1 MSLFEKKNF
10 SHMVWLIIPCLLL
23 SGCSGSASKE
33 SAFTAETLGLTPDFS
48 YERKAEKPNIQVNCR
63 GYLPKSA
70 KIAIF
75 LEEELPESFQVVEK
89 DTGECVY
96 EGRVRSQER
105 MEDGTFVGYGNF
117 TDLEE
122 EGNYYIR
129 TDKIGCSYY
138 FMIGKDAY
146 LETALEYGTIIEE
159 NTSEETEEICETIS
173 YLLTA
178 YEMYPGLILEIW
190 EADPAEDGAEGVRSE
205 QFFQMLRRKTD
216 LLLSLQ
222 DERTGGIYA
231 EAGVPSEKDQAADR
245 EIDEEAT
252 AAFAGTMAKYSYLY
266 QEYDLDYANI
276 CLKAAAKA
284 WRYSDSLQ
292 TEAAGKFYAAAELYR
307 ASNEIIYH
315 NYILQNQEFLLEQE
329 EDFYLL
335 MAKVTY
341 LLTRRKVD
349 HDLCGRLIEDLMRG
363 AEDIA
368 KTSRDGIFLVQN
380 EKTDVILWNMTRIAL
395 ANYAIMNFEYVTV
408 IENSVHYLMGRN
420 EKAELLLRNPGD
432 REAAR
437 MLFLLSVMEEERRII
452 EDSNVDV
459 EEE

>member
-1 MSLFEKKNF
+1 MKLFDRKNF
-10 SHMVWLIIPCLLL
+10 SHIAWLIIPCLLL
-23 SGCSGSASKE
+23 SGCAGNAPGE
-33 SAFTAETLGLTPDFS
+33 PAFTAETLGLTPDFS
-48 YERKAEKPNIQVNCR
+48 YERKVEKPNIQVNCQ
-63 GYLPKSA
+63 GYLPRSA

-75 LEEELPESFQVVEK
+75 REEELPESFQVMEK

-96 EGRVRSQER
+96 EGKVRSRES
-105 MEDGTFVGYGNF
+105 MEDGTFIGYGNF

-146 LETALEYGTIIEE
+146 LETAREYGSIIEE
-159 NTSEETEEICETIS
+159 NTSEETVEICETIS

-178 YEMYPGLILEIW
+178 YEMYPELILQIW
-190 EADPAEDGAEGVRSE
+190 KPDTAGDEEEGAGSE
-205 QFFQMLRRKTD
+205 RFFQMLRRKTD

-222 DERTGGIYA
+222 DERTGGIY
-231 EAGVPSEKDQAADR
+231 EKAGVSSEKDPAADR
-245 EIDEEAT
+245 EINAEAT

-284 WRYSDSLQ
+284 WRYSDGLQ
-292 TEAAGKFYAAAELYR
+292 TEATGKFYAAAELYR

-315 NYILQNQEFLLEQE
+315 NYILQNQEFLLGQE

-349 HDLCGRLIEDLMRG
+349 HELCGVLIENLMRE

-368 KTSRDGIFLVQN
+368 KVSRDGIFLVED

-395 ANYAIMNFEYVTV
+395 ANYAIMNYEYVTV

-420 EKAELLLRNPGD
+420 EKAEMLLQNPGD
-432 REAAR
+432 SEAAR
-437 MLFLLSVMEEERRII
+437 MLFLLSVMEEERKII